1 MYTLNYT
8 MESDYKFRYVNDYI
22 TNLLD
27 GNITLQY
34 EDTDLKS
41 VKKPIEY
48 LDKIEKWLEVRNRV
62 RDEDPEEFAK
72 ITGELF
78 THLLAI
84 RLGGV
89 IVDHTCEYCDMA
101 GNEEISDPEPLSPST
116 SIQESNKEEF

>member
-48 LDKIEKWLEVRNRV
+48 VDKIEKWLEFRNRV
-62 RDEDPEEFAK
+62 RDEDPDEFTK

-116 SIQESNKEEF
+116 SIQESNKDEF

>member
-48 LDKIEKWLEVRNRV
+48 LDKIEKWLEFRNRA
-62 RDEDPEEFAK
+62 RDEDPDEFAK
-72 ITGELF
+72 LTGELF

-116 SIQESNKEEF
+116 PIQESNKDEF

>member
-48 LDKIEKWLEVRNRV
+48 LDKIEKWLEFRNRI
-62 RDEDPEEFAK
+62 RDEDPDEFAK
-72 ITGELF
+72 LTGELF

-116 SIQESNKEEF
+116 TIQELNKDEF

>member
-1 MYTLNYT
+1 

-34 EDTDLKS
+34 EDIDLKGE
-41 VKKPIEY
+41 KKPVEY
-48 LDKIEKWLEVRNRV
+48 LDKVEKWLEFRNRI
-62 RDEDPEEFAK
+62 RDEDPDVFTK
-72 ITGELF
+72 LTGELF

-89 IVDHTCEYCDMA
+89 VVDHTCEYCDMP
-101 GNEEISDPEPLSPST
+101 GNEEITDTESLSPST
-116 SIQESNKEEF
+116 TIQESNKDEF

>member
-48 LDKIEKWLEVRNRV
+48 LDKIEKWLEFRNRV
-62 RDEDPEEFAK
+62 RDEDPDEFAK

-101 GNEEISDPEPLSPST
+101 GNEEISGPEPLSPST
-116 SIQESNKEEF
+116 SIQESNKDEF

>member
-48 LDKIEKWLEVRNRV
+48 LDKIEKWLEFRNRV
-62 RDEDPEEFAK
+62 RDEDPDEFAK
-72 ITGELF
+72 LTGELF

-116 SIQESNKEEF
+116 SIQESNKDEF

>member
-48 LDKIEKWLEVRNRV
+48 LDKIEKWLEFRNRV
-62 RDEDPEEFAK
+62 RDEDPDEFAK

-116 SIQESNKEEF
+116 TIQESNKDEF

>member
-41 VKKPIEY
+41 VREPIEY
-48 LDKIEKWLEVRNRV
+48 LDKIEKWLEFRNRV
-62 RDEDPEEFAK
+62 RDEDPDEFAK

-116 SIQESNKEEF
+116 SIQESNKDEF

>member
-1 MYTLNYT
+1 

-34 EDTDLKS
+34 EDIDLKGE
-41 VKKPIEY
+41 KKPVEY
-48 LDKIEKWLEVRNRV
+48 LDKVEKWLEFRNRI
-62 RDEDPEEFAK
+62 RDEDPDVFTK
-72 ITGELF
+72 LTGELF

-89 IVDHTCEYCDMA
+89 VVDHTCEYCDMA
-101 GNEEISDPEPLSPST
+101 GNEEILDTEPLSPST
-116 SIQESNKEEF
+116 TIQESNRDTEL

>member
-48 LDKIEKWLEVRNRV
+48 LDKIEKWLEFRNRV
-62 RDEDPEEFAK
+62 RDEDPDEFTK

-78 THLLAI
+78 THLLSI

-116 SIQESNKEEF
+116 SIHESNKDEF

>member
-48 LDKIEKWLEVRNRV
+48 LDKIEKWLEFRNRV
-62 RDEDPEEFAK
+62 RDEDPDEFAK

-116 SIQESNKEEF
+116 SIQESNKDEF

>member
-48 LDKIEKWLEVRNRV
+48 LDKIEKWLEFRNRV
-62 RDEDPEEFAK
+62 RDEDPDEFAK

>member
-1 MYTLNYT
+1 MYTLYYT
-8 MESDYKFRYVNDYI
+8 MESDYKFRYVNDYL

-48 LDKIEKWLEVRNRV
+48 LDKIEKWLEFRNRV
-62 RDEDPEEFAK
+62 RDEDPDEFAK
-72 ITGELF
+72 LTGELF

-89 IVDHTCEYCDMA
+89 IVDHTCDYCDMA
-101 GNEEISDPEPLSPST
+101 GNEEISDPEPLSPSST
-116 SIQESNKEEF
+116 IQESNKDKF

>member
-48 LDKIEKWLEVRNRV
+48 LDKIEKWLEFRNRV
-62 RDEDPEEFAK
+62 RDEDPDEFAK

-101 GNEEISDPEPLSPST
+101 GNEEFSDSEPLSPT
-116 SIQESNKEEF
+116 TIIQESNNGKF